1 MASICRLQRT
11 VRDHGLDA
19 LVVTHLP
26 NINYLIGYTGSNGI
40 LVVPA
45 QGKPHFFTD
54 FRYKSQVKIEVAGAK
69 ISIVDR
75 EKQLLD
81 AFVEKQLFSDFDAV
95 GFEEYK
101 CPFHVYD
108 FIRKKFRHL
117 KLVPKREMVET
128 MTMIKTD
135 DEIDAIAK
143 AAAIGDQVFDKVI
156 DVIKPGVTELEV
168 AAEISYQAKMLGGEG
183 DAFEVIVAS
192 GERTALPHGLATDR
206 KIKKNELVT
215 LDFGC
220 RYKGFNSDMTRTVSV
235 GKVSTELQKIYDI
248 VRVAQQRAV
257 EKAKPGMNGRELDN
271 VARDYITLHGYGSK
285 FGHGTGHGLGI
296 EVHEIPIIAQRGER
310 FILEPSM
317 VFTIE
322 PGIYVDG
329 VGGVRI
335 EDDVVITNDGCT
347 VLNKTTKDLLVL

>member
-1 MASICRLQRT
+1 MARLARLQRT

-101 CPFHVYD
+101 CPYHVYD

-117 KLVPKREMVET
+117 KLVAKREMVET

-143 AAAIGDQVFDKVI
+143 AAAIGDQVFTKI
-156 DVIKPGVTELEV
+156 LDVIKPGVTELEV
-168 AAEISYQAKMLGGEG
+168 SAEISYHAKKLGGEG
-183 DAFEVIVAS
+183 DAFEIIVAS
-192 GERTALPHGLATDR
+192 GERTALPHGIATDR

-215 LDFGC
+215 IDFGC

-248 VRVAQQRAV
+248 VRVAQQRAID
-257 EKAKPGMNGRELDN
+257 KAKPGMNGRELDN

-285 FGHGTGHGLGI
+285 FGHGTGHGIGI
-296 EVHEIPIIAQRGER
+296 EVHEVPIIAQRGER

-347 VLNKTTKDLLVL
+347 VLNKTTKDLIVL